1 MTEFMGIPYIHSL
14 MNCFFWE
21 ARKFQWKP
29 ILFDEIDYI
38 VMKSHTNSLKNKK
51 SQKLVSP
58 KPSCEYIGKS

>member
-21 ARKFQWKP
+21 ASKFQPKP

-38 VMKSHTNSLKNKK
+38 VMKSHTNS
-51 SQKLVSP
+51 
-58 KPSCEYIGKS
+58 